1 MDLILI
7 FLGLIFVIILL
18 ICLLKFILI
27 DNDDSD
33 YEGREW
39 NVYRNK

>member
-7 FLGLIFVIILL
+7 FLGLIFVIIFL

-27 DNDDSD
+27 DSEDSD
-33 YEGREW
+33 YEGRE
-39 NVYRNK
+39 